1 MKNSRLVYSTDSVI
15 DDKNLSNGVVIL
27 PHEQR
32 IRLHLDRKGGGKVV
46 TVIKGLQESEDAIK
60 LLARHLKR
68 SCAVGGS
75 IRGSDILIQ
84 GNQRKKIQSLLEQK
98 GYNVRL
104 SGG

>member
-1 MKNSRLVYSTDSVI
+1 MKNSRLVYSTDSLS
-15 DDKNLSNGVVIL
+15 DGENLPNSVVIL
-27 PHEQR
+27 PHEQQ

-46 TVIKGLQESEDAIK
+46 TVIKGLQESEDAIN

-75 IRGSDILIQ
+75 IKGSDILIQ

-98 GYNVRL
+98 GYNVKL